1 MAVNKIFATP
11 NRLRYRAD
19 VAAGGGTFQKT
30 RAEVIDDC
38 AAGALRTF
46 LKGLSTWN
54 NADLNEPKL
63 SVLVRY
69 FGSTAP
75 NANLALSFDSSPSE
89 LINFVGAATTAGMVA
104 LIDIVFN
111 PTPVA

>member
-11 NRLRYRAD
+11 NRLRYRVD
-19 VAAGGGTFQKT
+19 VAAGGATFQKT
-30 RAEVIDDC
+30 RQEAIDDC

-46 LKGLSTWN
+46 LKGILTWN

-75 NANLALSFDSSPSE
+75 NANLALSFDGGTPE
-89 LINFVGAATTAGMVA
+89 IINFVGPATTAGMVA
-104 LIDIVFN
+104 LVDIVFN